1 MKPESTPVEPDLDNA
16 SEGIDISNFLLNYTQ
31 TSPQTEQTLSQ
42 ELPMKKITF
51 FVLTVFLLMPFS
63 LVFLSCS
70 KKPENSSPTP
80 APGQTE
86 LTIYAYD
93 SFVSEWGPG
102 PFIIESF
109 EKETGIKINMISSGD
124 SGQVLQKII
133 LEKSNPKADIVIGI
147 DNNLLYQALNEE
159 VLLAYK
165 SSSLTSVPI
174 ELHFDPTYHITPYDY
189 GYFAFI
195 YDTEVLENKP
205 ESLSDLLSP
214 EFNKKIIIM
223 DPRTSSPGLGLL
235 HWTVS
240 VFQDQYLDFWE
251 QLKPNLLTVTD
262 GWDTGYGLFTAGE
275 APIVLSYTTSPAYHV
290 EYEDTERYQ
299 ALVFDEGHYLQ
310 IEGAGIVNGTKNLT
324 AAKLFID
331 FLLSE
336 EVQEELP
343 LTNWMYPVV
352 NDITLPDSYNFAPK
366 PEIQLSLPADDT
378 ALHLDKRLE
387 EWTELM
393 SK

>member
-1 MKPESTPVEPDLDNA
+1 
-16 SEGIDISNFLLNYTQ
+16 
-31 TSPQTEQTLSQ
+31 
-42 ELPMKKITF
+42 MKKITF
-51 FVLTVFLLMPFS
+51 FVLTVFLLLPLSMVFS
-63 LVFLSCS
+63 SGS
-70 KKPENSSPTP
+70 QESASSSP
-80 APGQTE
+80 APVQTE

-109 EKETGIKINMISSGD
+109 EKETGIKVNMISAGD
-124 SGQVLQKII
+124 SGQVLQKVI
-133 LEKSNPKADIVIGI
+133 LEKNNPKADIIIGI
-147 DNNLLYQALNEE
+147 DNNLLYRALNEE

-165 SSSLTSVPI
+165 SPSIVSVPAD
-174 ELHFDPTYHITPYDY
+174 LHFDTTYHLTPYDY
-189 GYFAFI
+189 GFFAFI
-195 YDTEVLENKP
+195 YDTEVLVNKP

-214 EFNKKIIIM
+214 DFKKRIIIM

-235 HWTVS
+235 HWTVA

-290 EYEDTERYQ
+290 EYEDTDRYQ
-299 ALVFDEGHYLQ
+299 ALVFEEGHYLQ
-310 IEGAGIVNGTKNLT
+310 IEGAGIVQGTKNLT

-336 EVQEELP
+336 DVQKGLP

-352 NDITLPDSYNFAPK
+352 NDITLPESFNFAPK
-366 PEIQLSLPADDT
+366 PAIQLSLPAEDT
-378 ALHLDKRLE
+378 ALHLDERLA

>member
-1 MKPESTPVEPDLDNA
+1 
-16 SEGIDISNFLLNYTQ
+16 
-31 TSPQTEQTLSQ
+31 
-42 ELPMKKITF
+42 MKKITF
-51 FVLTVFLLMPFS
+51 FVLTVLLLLSFS
-63 LVFLSCS
+63 QVFSTGNQES
-70 KKPENSSPTP
+70 TDK
-80 APGQTE
+80 TE

-93 SFVSEWGPG
+93 SFASEWGPG
-102 PFIIESF
+102 PSIIENF
-109 EKETGIKINMISSGD
+109 KKETGIDINIISSGD

-133 LEKSNPKADIVIGI
+133 LEKNNPKADIVIGI
-147 DNNLLYQALNEE
+147 DNNLLYRALNEE

-165 SSSLTSVPI
+165 SPSLKSVPI

-195 YDTEVLENKP
+195 YDTEVLKNIP

-214 EFNKKIIIM
+214 EYNKKIIIM

-262 GWDTGYGLFTAGE
+262 GWDNGYGLFTAGE

-299 ALVFDEGHYLQ
+299 ALLFDEGHYLQ
-310 IEGAGIVNGTKNLT
+310 IEGAGIVKGTKNLT

-331 FLLSE
+331 FLLTK
-336 EVQEELP
+336 EVQEGLP

-352 NDITLPDSYNFAPK
+352 NGIVLPESYKFAPK
-366 PEIQLSLPADDT
+366 PGIQLSLPADDM
-378 ALHLDKRLE
+378 ALHLDKRLK